1 MLSFLRLS
9 ISWKRAAF
17 LSSGIKIFKVK
28 RDSLLWAED
37 LITREM
43 KDDPIA
49 NRPGSGNCNF
59 GKKGEFEKQVK

>member
-9 ISWKRAAF
+9 ISRKRAF

-43 KDDPIA
+43 KDDSIA

>member
-9 ISWKRAAF
+9 IFRTRAF